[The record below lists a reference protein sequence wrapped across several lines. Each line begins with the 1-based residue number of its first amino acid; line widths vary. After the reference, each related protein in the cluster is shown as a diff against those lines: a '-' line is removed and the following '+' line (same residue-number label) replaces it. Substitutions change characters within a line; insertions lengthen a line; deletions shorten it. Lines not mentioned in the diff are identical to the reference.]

1 MNNFEILGRH
11 IGEIDGLIER
21 WIKKQN
27 FSYNNFAVLYTL
39 ATSSDGQC
47 TQKQIAEEWYLPKQT
62 VFNICKDYKE
72 KGWIEYS
79 ESSTDKRERIMRLTA
94 AGKACAEP
102 LAQATTSMIDA
113 AFGAFGKKKTAQLFR
128 LMTEFCQVC
137 GEKIDEFEA
146 TKRQ

>member
-1 MNNFEILGRH
+1 MNNLEILSKH

-27 FSYNNFAVLYTL
+27 LSYNSFAVLYTL
-39 ATSSDGQC
+39 ATSSNGQC
-47 TQKQIAEEWYLPKQT
+47 TQKQISEEWYLPKQT

-79 ESSTDKRERIMRLTA
+79 ESPTDKRERIMRLTA
-94 AGKACAEP
+94 TGKACAEP
-102 LAQATTSMIDA
+102 LAQATTNMIDA
-113 AFGAFGKKKTAQLFR
+113 AFDAFGKKKIAQLFT

-137 GEKIDEFEA
+137 GEKIDGFEA
-146 TKRQ
+146 TKKQ